1 MSYVDSVYLG
11 TFGELGLVSDF
22 YVTVFDEDGNE
33 LVRQKVSPTGNVVR
47 TLAFSSDGGYSVQHD
62 YVVVN
67 ARDNPEFSFPVALPD
82 GSILNLDNRKR
93 GISDLLNARYLG
105 MAFAAGFK
113 DNHKLDVGWD
123 GKYVWPKKGV
133 RSTSEYKI
141 KNLNLAFRDLVK
153 NYDGAKDAI
162 DKGQSLSRYQITALL
177 VFNGDDSKRDRVA
190 SLLNQNLQLGDEKFK
205 DWAQYPEFVQALR
218 AETGSKHEGHVVK
231 LFKDSYLSFN
241 KAEALALMD
250 EVNDFIP
257 AGSGSRIKSIDE
269 INNLG
274 SYADRSN
281 QKLGDFT
288 IGEGVI
294 DLSSA
299 DINEIG
305 C

>member
-1 MSYVDSVYLG
+1 M
-11 TFGELGLVSDF
+11 
-22 YVTVFDEDGNE
+22 
-33 LVRQKVSPTGNVVR
+33 
-47 TLAFSSDGGYSVQHD
+47 
-62 YVVVN
+62 
-67 ARDNPEFSFPVALPD
+67 
-82 GSILNLDNRKR
+82 
-93 GISDLLNARYLG
+93 
-105 MAFAAGFK
+105 
-113 DNHKLDVGWD
+113 
-123 GKYVWPKKGV
+123 
-133 RSTSEYKI
+133 
-141 KNLNLAFRDLVK
+141 VK

-205 DWAQYPEFVQALR
+205 DWAQHPEFIQALR
-218 AETGSKHEGHVVK
+218 PETGSKHEGHVVK
-231 LFKDSYLSFN
+231 LFKDSYISFN
-241 KAEALALMD
+241 NAEALALMD

-257 AGSGSRIKSIDE
+257 AGSGSRITSVDE

-281 QKLGDFT
+281 QNLGEFA
-288 IGEGVI
+288 IGDGVI